1 MHSANM
7 GVFDEAVWEGHAV
20 AAEAPPR
27 TIAEAQATFVR
38 GMLDLPTLRDTRNPA
53 ELVLSLVIH
62 IVIVGVVI
70 LAPLL
75 FTQVLDVHS
84 FEAVFL
90 VAPRPPAA
98 PPPPAAQPLK
108 VARPMARVLDLNKLT
123 APAVIPAKIKIVADQ
138 APDLGAGVSGV
149 VGGVAGG
156 VLGGII
162 GGVTDNVRTIPPPP
176 PPERKIVRVGGD
188 VKPPVPISTP
198 EPDYPAVAK
207 AAHARALSSS
217 TRLST
222 RRATSCRRGRWK
234 GPRCSSARRSMRFQG
249 GSPADILERAGGF
262 DQDAYTGDVP
272 PALIS
277 ALVGRRRTG

>member
-1 MHSANM
+1 MHSANI
-7 GVFDEAVWEGHAV
+7 GVFDEAVWQGHAV
-20 AAEAPPR
+20 AAEVPPR
-27 TIAEAQATFVR
+27 TTAEAQATFVR
-38 GMLDLPTLRDTRNPA
+38 GMLDMPTLRDTRNPA
-53 ELVLSLVIH
+53 ELVLSLIIH
-62 IVIVGVVI
+62 IVIVGAVI

-98 PPPPAAQPLK
+98 PPPPAAPQALK
-108 VARPMARVLDLNKLT
+108 VARPMARVLDINKLT

-149 VGGVAGG
+149 VGGVPGG

-176 PPERKIVRVGGD
+176 PPERRIVRVGGD

-198 EPDYPAVAK
+198 QPNYPPVAK
-207 AAHARALSSS
+207 AAHAEGLVVIDAIIDEEGNVVQARAVE
-217 TRLST
+217 
-222 RRATSCRRGRWK
+222 G
-234 GPRCSSARRSMRFQG
+234 
-249 GSPADILERAGGF
+249 
-262 DQDAYTGDVP
+262 
-272 PALIS
+272 PALLVAA
-277 ALVGRRRTG
+277 ALDAVAKWKYAPTYLNGQAVSIRTHIQVMFRLQ

>member
-1 MHSANM
+1 
-7 GVFDEAVWEGHAV
+7 
-20 AAEAPPR
+20 
-27 TIAEAQATFVR
+27 
-38 GMLDLPTLRDTRNPA
+38 MLDLPTLRDTRNPA

-198 EPDYPAVAK
+198 QPNYPAVAK
-207 AAHARALSSS
+207 AAHAEGLVVIDAIIDEEGNVVQARAVEGPPLLVAAALDAVAKWKYAPTYLNGQAVSIR
-217 TRLST
+217 THIQVMFRL
-222 RRATSCRRGRWK
+222 
-234 GPRCSSARRSMRFQG
+234 Q
-249 GSPADILERAGGF
+249 
-262 DQDAYTGDVP
+262 
-272 PALIS
+272 
-277 ALVGRRRTG
+277 

>member
-1 MHSANM
+1 MHSASI

-20 AAEAPPR
+20 AVEAPPR
-27 TIAEAQATFVR
+27 TTAEAQATFVR
-38 GMLDLPTLRDTRNPA
+38 GMLDMPTLRDTRNPA
-53 ELVLSLVIH
+53 ELVLSLIIH
-62 IVIVGVVI
+62 IVIVGAVI

-98 PPPPAAQPLK
+98 PPPPAAPQALK
-108 VARPMARVLDLNKLT
+108 VARPMARVLDINKLT

-138 APDLGAGVSGV
+138 APDLGAGVNGV
-149 VGGVAGG
+149 VGGVPGG

-176 PPERKIVRVGGD
+176 PPERRIVRVGGD

-198 EPDYPAVAK
+198 QPNYPAVAR
-207 AAHARALSSS
+207 AAHVEGLVVIDAIIDEE
-217 TRLST
+217 
-222 RRATSCRRGRWK
+222 GNVV
-234 GPRCSSARRSMRFQG
+234 QG
-249 GSPADILERAGGF
+249 KAVEG
-262 DQDAYTGDVP
+262 
-272 PALIS
+272 PALLVAA
-277 ALVGRRRTG
+277 ALDAVAKWKYEPTYLNGQAVSIRTHIQGMFRLH

>member
-1 MHSANM
+1 MHSANI

-27 TIAEAQATFVR
+27 TTAEAQATFVR
-38 GMLDLPTLRDTRNPA
+38 GMLDMPTLRDTRNPA
-53 ELVLSLVIH
+53 ELVLSLIIH
-62 IVIVGVVI
+62 IVIVGAVI

-108 VARPMARVLDLNKLT
+108 VARPMARVLDISKLT

-138 APDLGAGVSGV
+138 APDLGAGVSGGV
-149 VGGVAGG
+149 VGGVPGG

-162 GGVTDNVRTIPPPP
+162 GGVTDSAKIAPPA

-198 EPDYPAVAK
+198 QPYYPAVAR
-207 AAHARALSSS
+207 AAHVEGLVVIDAIIDEEGNVVQARAVEGPPL
-217 TRLST
+217 LV
-222 RRATSCRRGRWK
+222 AAALDAVAKWK
-234 GPRCSSARRSMRFQG
+234 YQPTYLNGQAVS
-249 GSPADILERAGGF
+249 I
-262 DQDAYTGDVP
+262 
-272 PALIS
+272 
-277 ALVGRRRTG
+277 RTHIQVMFHLH

>member
-1 MHSANM
+1 MHSANI

-20 AAEAPPR
+20 AAVAPSR
-27 TIAEAQATFVR
+27 TTAEAQATFVR
-38 GMLDLPTLRDTRNPA
+38 GMLDMPTLRDTRNPA

-62 IVIVGVVI
+62 IIIVGAVV

-108 VARPMARVLDLNKLT
+108 IARPMARVLDITKLT

-149 VGGVAGG
+149 VGGVPGG

-162 GGVTDNVRTIPPPP
+162 GGVTDNVKTIPPPP
-176 PPERKIVRVGGD
+176 PPERRIVRVGGD

-198 EPDYPAVAK
+198 DPHYPAVAR
-207 AAHARALSSS
+207 AAHVEGLVV
-217 TRLST
+217 
-222 RRATSCRRGRWK
+222 
-234 GPRCSSARRSMRFQG
+234 
-249 GSPADILERAGGF
+249 I
-262 DQDAYTGDVP
+262 DAIIDEQGDVVEAKVIEGP
-272 PALIS
+272 PLLVSAALDAVAKWKYQPTYLNGQTVSI
-277 ALVGRRRTG
+277 RTHIQVMFRLR

>member
-1 MHSANM
+1 MHSANI
-7 GVFDEAVWEGHAV
+7 GVFDEAVWEGHAIP
-20 AAEAPPR
+20 EAMPPR
-27 TIAEAQATFVR
+27 TTAEAQATFVR
-38 GMLDLPTLRDTRNPA
+38 GMLDMPTLHDTRNPA

-62 IVIVGVVI
+62 IVIVGAVI

-98 PPPPAAQPLK
+98 PPPPAAQAVK
-108 VARPMARVLDLNKLT
+108 IARPMARVLDISKLT
-123 APAVIPAKIKIVADQ
+123 APAAIPAKIKIVVDEAP
-138 APDLGAGVSGV
+138 PDLGAGVSGGV

-176 PPERKIVRVGGD
+176 PPERRIVRVGGD

-198 EPDYPAVAK
+198 QPNYPAVAK
-207 AAHARALSSS
+207 AAHVEGLVV
-217 TRLST
+217 
-222 RRATSCRRGRWK
+222 
-234 GPRCSSARRSMRFQG
+234 
-249 GSPADILERAGGF
+249 I
-262 DQDAYTGDVP
+262 DAIIDEQGDVVEAKVIEGP
-272 PALIS
+272 PLLVAAALDAVAKWKYAPTYLNGQTVAI
-277 ALVGRRRTG
+277 RTHIEVMFRLH

>member
-198 EPDYPAVAK
+198 QPNYPAVAK
-207 AAHARALSSS
+207 AAHAEGLVVIDAIIDEEGNVVQARAVEGPPLLVAAALDAVAKWKYAPTYLNGQAVSIR
-217 TRLST
+217 THIQVMFRL
-222 RRATSCRRGRWK
+222 
-234 GPRCSSARRSMRFQG
+234 Q
-249 GSPADILERAGGF
+249 
-262 DQDAYTGDVP
+262 
-272 PALIS
+272 
-277 ALVGRRRTG
+277 